1 MPLLCGISRKGDY
14 IFGSMTVYFTLQPAI
29 LAAISKKS
37 WKKFVDH
44 LPIKHLK
51 THLELQTEIAKWQTR
66 ISEQDHP
73 YIKSLFEERLHKLE
87 TELQEVKVFFSM
99 GESAPQFILALSI
112 LMKNHS
118 LKEWIMALDPS
129 QDPWAI
135 LTLIQVGTSLVSTMT
150 SVTGI
155 YTDMPLNGETPV
167 RSLGYKFGKILP
179 LVFLEATPRLY
190 TLSTVY
196 SQANFYDQ
204 DSHTFKW
211 ANCLFF
217 TLLTYVI
224 FTLYYFCYQGL
235 FKYLRKQDRYLTKN
249 MSFLGFFTSL
259 ISPSMVGSYSSNL
272 FILSSTLSA
281 FYYTLMLG
289 IIWVSTIYLPIVFD
303 PSTIEDLQMH
313 CIVLTPVVT
322 LSIIISLVKHRI
334 YLKKNM
340 NIVLQPLIKDGDEAN
355 IKKLVKKAGSDIVH
369 AKLQNGL
376 LPVNYAASCSGS
388 TDDQAGQAL
397 QLFVTKQQAWGIDF
411 NIPNEN
417 GWNALMNSAV
427 HGKVGNAQLL
437 LAKSDD
443 FKLELNAVNKF
454 GKSALRLA
462 CQAENPQVI
471 LPFLEVA
478 KAKGIDVNRKDN
490 HGRTAFFKA
499 CMQTSE
505 DNKMERVEIM
515 LAFAKDLEMDLTS
528 GFEKLIPEMRSQLR
542 VKFPTLVPTE
552 ETFIF

>member
-1 MPLLCGISRKGDY
+1 
-14 IFGSMTVYFTLQPAI
+14 
-29 LAAISKKS
+29 
-37 WKKFVDH
+37 
-44 LPIKHLK
+44 
-51 THLELQTEIAKWQTR
+51 
-66 ISEQDHP
+66 
-73 YIKSLFEERLHKLE
+73 
-87 TELQEVKVFFSM
+87 
-99 GESAPQFILALSI
+99 
-112 LMKNHS
+112 
-118 LKEWIMALDPS
+118 
-129 QDPWAI
+129 
-135 LTLIQVGTSLVSTMT
+135 
-150 SVTGI
+150 
-155 YTDMPLNGETPV
+155 
-167 RSLGYKFGKILP
+167 
-179 LVFLEATPRLY
+179 
-190 TLSTVY
+190 
-196 SQANFYDQ
+196 
-204 DSHTFKW
+204 
-211 ANCLFF
+211 
-217 TLLTYVI
+217 
-224 FTLYYFCYQGL
+224 
-235 FKYLRKQDRYLTKN
+235 
-249 MSFLGFFTSL
+249 
-259 ISPSMVGSYSSNL
+259 
-272 FILSSTLSA
+272 
-281 FYYTLMLG
+281 
-289 IIWVSTIYLPIVFD
+289 
-303 PSTIEDLQMH
+303 
-313 CIVLTPVVT
+313 
-322 LSIIISLVKHRI
+322 
-334 YLKKNM
+334 M
-340 NIVLQPLIKDGDEAN
+340 NIVLQPLIKNGDESN

-388 TDDQAGQAL
+388 TDDEAGQAL

-471 LPFLEVA
+471 IPFLEVA

-552 ETFIF
+552 ETFIV